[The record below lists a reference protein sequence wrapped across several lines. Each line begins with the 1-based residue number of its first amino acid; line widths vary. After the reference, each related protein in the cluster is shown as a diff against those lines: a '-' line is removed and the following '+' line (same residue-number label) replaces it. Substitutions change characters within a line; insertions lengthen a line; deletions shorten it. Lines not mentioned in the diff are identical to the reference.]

1 MGPRDEIMITGGY
14 GEVGGRISVHLA
26 SRYPGRVVIAGRD
39 GARAAAMADRVGG
52 RARGIAL
59 DVHDPDAV
67 ERALAGVVLVANCV
81 DLREPHLLRSACEH
95 GLAYTDVNAATQWR
109 AARALH
115 SQAQRSGARIVIGTG
130 IVPGISS
137 AMARA
142 AADRIGP
149 LAVVSCVTGGEHSLG
164 LITLEHVLRDA
175 GWSVANLRQNVPSD
189 DLVRYATRMQA
200 RLVALSAALDLEL
213 DMIAEAVAA
222 LRAMPEPPSI
232 MVGGRLAEVADLRP
246 LGVDW
251 AGTSLRSAQRFANEV
266 RLRLPATDSLDA

>member
-1 MGPRDEIMITGGY
+1 MVRPVNENLDRPVLPPVDPLRSFQPTPDAVTPEAFAALLVDGDVDLAVWALRVALSGRPRADVYDTLVHDAMRLI
-14 GEVGGRISVHLA
+14 GESWSKGRWTISEEHLA
-26 SRYPGRVVIAGRD
+26 SHTLGSA
-39 GARAAAMADRVGG
+39 
-52 RARGIAL
+52 
-59 DVHDPDAV
+59 
-67 ERALAGVVLVANCV
+67 LVAV
-81 DLREPHLLRSACEH
+81 APMVS
-95 GLAYTDVNAATQWR
+95 
-109 AARALH
+109 
-115 SQAQRSGARIVIGTG
+115 
-130 IVPGISS
+130 P
-137 AMARA
+137 
-142 AADRIGP
+142 ADRIGP

-232 MVGGRLAEVADLRP
+232 MVGGRLAEVADQRP
-246 LGVDW
+246 LGGDW